1 MEFLAGLYTLLLVTI
16 CLLLAAVLWKLN
28 KPRNGGDY
36 EELKRWMQQ
45 QLDAQAKDFAARQA
59 AMAEQN
65 YTAIRSVSE
74 TLQTSVQSMSTTLAQ
89 GQSGQQ
95 QILTQRLQSLEAANT
110 QKLEELRKTLAE
122 NMTAL
127 QAENAKKL
135 DEIRHTVDEQ
145 LQDALQKRVTESF
158 KAVNDQLE
166 QVYKGLGE
174 MQNLAADVG
183 GLKQVL
189 SGVKTRGILGEI
201 QLGAILEE
209 ILAPEQYETNVATI
223 PGSTQRVEYAIK
235 MPGAD
240 GGTVVSQGSVDEVAR
255 NDASIIGPFLSGAK
269 RVMARSHAQ
278 AGEMFDLG
286 RIHLESSGLHTVKPF
301 SVDIPRGRLIAVT
314 GVSGSGKTTLVLET
328 LIPALTHAAAGEAL
342 PEHVTALAADG
353 IKRANLIDATP
364 IGINVR
370 STVATYCGALDDLRR
385 AYARTEGAKTAGL
398 KAGDFSY
405 NTGSL
410 RCATCDGTGQISLDV
425 QFLPDVDI
433 ACPDCRGSR
442 YSAAAEG
449 ICRPEKGAP
458 CGQALSLPA
467 LLSLSVDEA
476 LAHVTDIKKAHE
488 KLQTLHD
495 LGLGYLTLGEATPA
509 LSGGE
514 AQRLKLASEMGR
526 GQEDAV
532 FVFDEPTIGLDA
544 VSKLQLRDFLL
555 SENHAHGTTIML
567 TTHDMEDISALCR
580 RVLVLG
586 HGKKLFDGELPALLA
601 RYDTMRTLRVRY
613 AGEITLPAL
622 PESAAETTSM
632 PPL

>member
-16 CLLLAAVLWKLN
+16 CLLLAVVLWKLN

-59 AMAEQN
+59 TMAEQN

-240 GGTVVSQGSVDEVAR
+240 GGTVWLPIDSKFPGDTYAHLQD
-255 NDASIIGPFLSGAK
+255 
-269 RVMARSHAQ
+269 AQ
-278 AGEMFDLG
+278 ASGDAQAVENA
-286 RIHLESSGLHTVKPF
+286 RHALE
-301 SVDIPRGRLIAVT
+301 
-314 GVSGSGKTTLVLET
+314 LVLRSEAKDIREKYVEPPYTTTFGILFLPFEGLYAEVVNAGLLEVLQRDYQVNIAGPSTMAALLNSLQMGFKT
-328 LIPALTHAAAGEAL
+328 LAIQKRSGEVWQLLGAVKTEFDKFGQGL
-342 PEHVTALAADG
+342 SKMQQRLRQTDEELD
-353 IKRANLIDATP
+353 NLI
-364 IGINVR
+364 GVR
-370 STVATYCGALDDLRR
+370 SRAISRKLRSVQSLDD
-385 AYARTEGAKTAGL
+385 A
-398 KAGDFSY
+398 
-405 NTGSL
+405 
-410 RCATCDGTGQISLDV
+410 
-425 QFLPDVDI
+425 
-433 ACPDCRGSR
+433 
-442 YSAAAEG
+442 SAAALLELDNEPG
-449 ICRPEKGAP
+449 RPVA
-458 CGQALSLPA
+458 
-467 LLSLSVDEA
+467 
-476 LAHVTDIKKAHE
+476 
-488 KLQTLHD
+488 
-495 LGLGYLTLGEATPA
+495 
-509 LSGGE
+509 
-514 AQRLKLASEMGR
+514 
-526 GQEDAV
+526 
-532 FVFDEPTIGLDA
+532 
-544 VSKLQLRDFLL
+544 
-555 SENHAHGTTIML
+555 
-567 TTHDMEDISALCR
+567 
-580 RVLVLG
+580 
-586 HGKKLFDGELPALLA
+586 A
-601 RYDTMRTLRVRY
+601 R
-613 AGEITLPAL
+613 L
-622 PESAAETTSM
+622 PEE
-632 PPL
+632 LE

>member
-45 QLDAQAKDFAARQA
+45 QLDARAKDFAARQA

-74 TLQTSVQSMSTTLAQ
+74 TLQTSVQSMSTTLTQ

-240 GGTVVSQGSVDEVAR
+240 GGTVWLPIDSKFPGDTYAHLQD
-255 NDASIIGPFLSGAK
+255 
-269 RVMARSHAQ
+269 AQ
-278 AGEMFDLG
+278 ASGDAQAVENA
-286 RIHLESSGLHTVKPF
+286 RHALE
-301 SVDIPRGRLIAVT
+301 
-314 GVSGSGKTTLVLET
+314 LVLRSEAKDIREKYVEPPYTTTFGILFLPFEGLYAEVVNAGLLEVLQRDYQVNIAGPSTMAALLNSLQMGFKT
-328 LIPALTHAAAGEAL
+328 LAIQKRSGEVWQLLGAVKTEFDKFGQGL
-342 PEHVTALAADG
+342 SKMQQRLRQTDEELD
-353 IKRANLIDATP
+353 NLI
-364 IGINVR
+364 GVR
-370 STVATYCGALDDLRR
+370 SRAISRKLRSVQSLDD
-385 AYARTEGAKTAGL
+385 A
-398 KAGDFSY
+398 
-405 NTGSL
+405 
-410 RCATCDGTGQISLDV
+410 
-425 QFLPDVDI
+425 
-433 ACPDCRGSR
+433 
-442 YSAAAEG
+442 SAAALLELDNEPG
-449 ICRPEKGAP
+449 RPVA
-458 CGQALSLPA
+458 
-467 LLSLSVDEA
+467 
-476 LAHVTDIKKAHE
+476 
-488 KLQTLHD
+488 
-495 LGLGYLTLGEATPA
+495 
-509 LSGGE
+509 
-514 AQRLKLASEMGR
+514 
-526 GQEDAV
+526 
-532 FVFDEPTIGLDA
+532 
-544 VSKLQLRDFLL
+544 
-555 SENHAHGTTIML
+555 
-567 TTHDMEDISALCR
+567 
-580 RVLVLG
+580 
-586 HGKKLFDGELPALLA
+586 A
-601 RYDTMRTLRVRY
+601 R
-613 AGEITLPAL
+613 L
-622 PESAAETTSM
+622 PEE
-632 PPL
+632 LE